1 MFQVDAEQSAIACE
15 QELRIPAHSSLTFA
29 DQDLQV
35 IIGMA
40 DADYN

>member
-15 QELRIPAHSSLTFA
+15 QELRIPDHSSLTFA